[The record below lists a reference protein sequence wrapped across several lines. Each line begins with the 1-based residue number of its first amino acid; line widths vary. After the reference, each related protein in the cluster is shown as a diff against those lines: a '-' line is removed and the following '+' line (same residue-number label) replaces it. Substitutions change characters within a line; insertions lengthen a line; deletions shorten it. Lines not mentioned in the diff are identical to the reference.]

1 MRILLSYKDF
11 EVFWARWEGPIRT
24 RSIVIFL

>member
-11 EVFWARWEGPIRT
+11 YVFRTGREGTIRT